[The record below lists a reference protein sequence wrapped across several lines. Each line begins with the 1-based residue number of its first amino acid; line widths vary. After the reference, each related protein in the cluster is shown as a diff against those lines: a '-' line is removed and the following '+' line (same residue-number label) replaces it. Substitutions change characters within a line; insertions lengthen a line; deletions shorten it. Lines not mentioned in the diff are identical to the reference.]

1 MVPFRSSPWSQ
12 SLRQWRHHRSEGTA
26 TTVEGGLSQWQRHS
40 SKTDGLWALVIA
52 SKSRGKP
59 EQSGDELTYFET
71 WKFHN
76 GRRRKWKGLSV
87 QEASQRL
94 ARVMLGLPGHAGIRH
109 TIEAVISSRIQVKFD
124 RHSGAAQSIRIGQV
138 FFEEEIETTARN
150 VGWRQARHIRRARG
164 RRVRRDAS
172 RAGLLAKQRTP
183 AKIVVLLRPNEFAD
197 VRMKVLAHRRSV
209 VDHRIDQMLEGEFR
223 SLSVAGVKRGAR
235 CETAAAAFA

>member
-40 SKTDGLWALVIA
+40 SKTDGLWAIVIA

-94 ARVMLGLPGHAGIRH
+94 ARVMLGLPGHAGTRCS
-109 TIEAVISSRIQVKFD
+109 IEAVIRPRIYVKLD
-124 RHSGAAQSIRIGQV
+124 RHPGAAQSIRIVYV
-138 FFEEEIETTARN
+138 FFDEEIKTADGN
-150 VGWRQARHIRRARG
+150 VGWRQARHLCCSCSRRIRR
-164 RRVRRDAS
+164 
-172 RAGLLAKQRTP
+172 
-183 AKIVVLLRPNEFAD
+183 D
-197 VRMKVLAHRRSV
+197 V
-209 VDHRIDQMLEGEFR
+209 G
-223 SLSVAGVKRGAR
+223 
-235 CETAAAAFA
+235 